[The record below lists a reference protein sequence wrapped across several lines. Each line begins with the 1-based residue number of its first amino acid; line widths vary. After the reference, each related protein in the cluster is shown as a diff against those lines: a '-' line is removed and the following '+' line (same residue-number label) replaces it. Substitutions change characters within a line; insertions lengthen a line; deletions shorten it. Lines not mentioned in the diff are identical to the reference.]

1 MHTYVVVNGRL
12 WTKTVKSDKKNSL
25 CYFLLELMITGHPI
39 DRHLLR
45 PLDPNHYLHHQI
57 PKSAACVIK
66 KIIKCFWSINLISDN
81 NLVFHLFFSC
91 YFDPR
96 FQMFPLGLSHFFK
109 LWEFIKK
116 GHHIP
121 YGKHLTIYQII
132 TQ

>member
-1 MHTYVVVNGRL
+1 MLFSPGVDDN
-12 WTKTVKSDKKNSL
+12 WTSHRSTSSSASRSKPLFASPNSKVS
-25 CYFLLELMITGHPI
+25 C
-39 DRHLLR
+39 LR
-45 PLDPNHYLHHQI
+45 D
-57 PKSAACVIK
+57 K

-121 YGKHLTIYQII
+121 YGKRLTIYQII
-132 TQ
+132 TQWDRRYFPRCRHSMRFLNWT